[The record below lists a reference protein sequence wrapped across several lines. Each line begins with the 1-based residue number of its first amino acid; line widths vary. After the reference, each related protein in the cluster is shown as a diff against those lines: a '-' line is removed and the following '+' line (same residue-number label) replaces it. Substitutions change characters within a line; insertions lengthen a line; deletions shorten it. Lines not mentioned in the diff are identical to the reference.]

1 MKFKYKDIVKD
12 YCLIAIGTCLVAMAY
27 AWIYDPI
34 HLVDGGFTGLAI
46 VIKDVSKKIIKG
58 GIPLWVTNIGLNAP
72 VFIAAY
78 IVMGKRF
85 IGRTFFGTVMLSFW
99 LGLLPSVNIPKGDY
113 VIAAIFGGLLAG
125 AGLGLTFKS
134 KATTGGTDMV
144 AALIHK
150 KIKHYSV
157 AQIMQFVDFIIIGI
171 GLMIFGLRS
180 TLYAIIAITIASR
193 TSDTILE
200 GFKFSKAAYIITDK
214 YDEIAE
220 TLLETLDRGVT
231 GLEARGMYTGDE
243 KCVLYCVVSKKEI
256 VNLKEIVVR
265 IDPKAFVIVSDVRE
279 VLGEGFQEYTKEHKE
294 VKNNA

>member
-1 MKFKYKDIVKD
+1 
-12 YCLIAIGTCLVAMAY
+12 
-27 AWIYDPI
+27 
-34 HLVDGGFTGLAI
+34 
-46 VIKDVSKKIIKG
+46 
-58 GIPLWVTNIGLNAP
+58 
-72 VFIAAY
+72 
-78 IVMGKRF
+78 
-85 IGRTFFGTVMLSFW
+85 
-99 LGLLPSVNIPKGDY
+99 
-113 VIAAIFGGLLAG
+113 
-125 AGLGLTFKS
+125 
-134 KATTGGTDMV
+134 
-144 AALIHK
+144 
-150 KIKHYSV
+150 
-157 AQIMQFVDFIIIGI
+157 MQFVDFIIIGI

-200 GFKFSKAAYIITDK
+200 GFKFSKAGYIITDK